1 MYYRLEGNEVPCS
14 RWEKETGRKAEGF
27 AGRALHSDLSPKSSE
42 EPYYSPPGW
51 FSLSFIQSKNIYG
64 GPIVCWA
71 TS

>member
-42 EPYYSPPGW
+42 EPYYSPPG
-51 FSLSFIQSKNIYG
+51 
-64 GPIVCWA
+64 
-71 TS
+71 